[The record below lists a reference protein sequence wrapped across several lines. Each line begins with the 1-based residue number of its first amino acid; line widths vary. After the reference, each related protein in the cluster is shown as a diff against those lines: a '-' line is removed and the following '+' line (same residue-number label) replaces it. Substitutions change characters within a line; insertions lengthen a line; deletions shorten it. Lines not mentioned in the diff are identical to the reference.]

1 MWDQISG
8 KFVRNPSQQKVVKK
22 MISIGL
28 NVEMDIDRKLRIYC
42 DGIEIKPNSI
52 AEAISVDRMVVVETL
67 RKISED
73 STLLEF
79 FQNLR
84 PVCNLGMASSKVGM
98 GVIEILPDSAS
109 RSGIIAGVADIIAK
123 EKISIRQVIGDD
135 PDLVEDP
142 KAIIVTDVPVP
153 PGMLARIKSVPGVKA
168 VVIL

>member
-8 KFVRNPSQQKVVKK
+8 KFIRNPSQQKVVKK

-28 NVEMDIDRKLRIYC
+28 NVEMDMERKLRIYC

-52 AEAISVDRMVVVETL
+52 AEAINVDRRVVVETL
-67 RKISED
+67 RKITED
-73 STLLEF
+73 PGLLEF

-98 GVIEILPDSAS
+98 GVIEILPDSANQ
-109 RSGIIAGVADIIAK
+109 SGIIAGVADIIAR

-153 PGMLARIKSVPGVKA
+153 SNMLSKIKAVPGVKA